1 MLFSYLVSIRPQLV
15 PFQSFIFPDFDLGMI
30 VGVVFFFLMQLCDL
44 LKSRVE
50 CPEFLE
56 KLELDC
62 AQLPGSQNI
71 TGKC

>member
-1 MLFSYLVSIRPQLV
+1 
-15 PFQSFIFPDFDLGMI
+15 

-56 KLELDC
+56 KLELEC
-62 AQLPGSQNI
+62 AQLPGSQYI
-71 TGKC
+71 TGKG

>member
-1 MLFSYLVSIRPQLV
+1 M
-15 PFQSFIFPDFDLGMI
+15 
-30 VGVVFFFLMQLCDL
+30 GVVFFFLMQLCDL

-56 KLELDC
+56 KLELEC
-62 AQLPGSQNI
+62 AQLPGSQYI